1 MSVVLSMQDVG
12 PWRKQLTVEVPAPAV
27 EAETQRVVREFGQRV
42 RIPGFRRGKVPSE
55 LVRRRFAKDIE
66 REVID
71 RLLPRYWRQAQ
82 AESEIEP
89 LLPPEVDEVRDLEP
103 GQPLTFVATVET
115 RPRVELRNLR
125 DFQLPDPEIEPGE
138 LDVDK
143 AIEDLRVRFGEW
155 VPVERPA
162 ARGDLVN
169 ARLIDIT
176 EARAAQAVAEDQAA
190 PAAGAPEAPETAAT
204 TTTPVSAEAAL
215 ELEKAQPVEFEVG
228 DERVW
233 EELSLAVSGLAAG
246 QEAAFTREAVAEP
259 PATPAGTAPDPA
271 AATATRPRRFKVE
284 VSAVKE
290 RELPA
295 LDDELAA
302 RVNPEL
308 GGLSELRQMVSR
320 RLREALVEERDEQ
333 RQRALLDQLRER
345 HPMELPQGVVQR
357 EVERLAAD
365 YAESLARRGV
375 RPEQL
380 GLDWQRVREE
390 VRPVAERRVHVR
402 LLLDAIAEA
411 EPVEVTDEEFERA
424 LAALARAQKTTT
436 PALRKAL
443 DENGRLAALREQMR
457 RDKTIR
463 HLLGETPDAAGASGS
478 TEEGGPP
485 GVPGA
490 AGDPG
495 LPGAPE
501 SSADPADPPDP
512 PNHPPGPEPVR

>member
-103 GQPLTFVATVET
+103 GGPLTFVATVET
-115 RPRVELRNLR
+115 RPKVELGNVH

-143 AIEDLRVRFGEW
+143 ALDDLRVRFGEW

-162 ARGDLVN
+162 ARGDLVS
-169 ARLIDIT
+169 
-176 EARAAQAVAEDQAA
+176 AQVIERPEKEPETPENPETTA
-190 PAAGAPEAPETAAT
+190 AAGADAPPGTVGKVE
-204 TTTPVSAEAAL
+204 S
-215 ELEKAQPVEFEVG
+215 VEFEVG

-246 QEAAFTREAVAEP
+246 QEAPFTREGGSAPLA
-259 PATPAGTAPDPA
+259 PAGGHGGQPDA
-271 AATATRPRRFKVE
+271 AATGGAPRRFKVQ
-284 VSAVKE
+284 VIAVKE

-308 GGLSELRQMVSR
+308 GGLTELRELVSR
-320 RLREALVEERDEQ
+320 RLREALIEERAEQ

-357 EVERLAAD
+357 EVEHLATD

-375 RPEQL
+375 RPEQA
-380 GLDWQRVREE
+380 GLDWQRIREE
-390 VRPVAERRVHVR
+390 MRPLAERRVHAR
-402 LLLDAIAEA
+402 LLLDAVADA
-411 EPVEVTDEEFERA
+411 EPVVVTDEEFERA
-424 LAALARAQKTTT
+424 LAILARAQKTTT

-443 DENGRLAALREQMR
+443 DENGRLAPLRDQMR
-457 RDKTIR
+457 RDKTMR
-463 HLLGETPDAAGASGS
+463 HLLGESHPAQAGDTADTAG
-478 TEEGGPP
+478 
-485 GVPGA
+485 
-490 AGDPG
+490 AGDPVIAA
-495 LPGAPE
+495 PDGA
-501 SSADPADPPDP
+501 
-512 PNHPPGPEPVR
+512 R

>member
-27 EAETQRVVREFGQRV
+27 EAETERVVREYGQRV

-103 GQPLTFVATVET
+103 GGPLTFVATVET
-115 RPRVELRNLR
+115 RPKVELGNIH

-143 AIEDLRVRFGEW
+143 ALDDLRIRFGEW

-162 ARGDLVN
+162 ARGDLVSTQ
-169 ARLIDIT
+169 IT
-176 EARAAQAVAEDQAA
+176 ELPEKQPDTPENPVTAA
-190 PAAGAPEAPETAAT
+190 AAGAAGSPGSDAPPGTVGPKVE
-204 TTTPVSAEAAL
+204 
-215 ELEKAQPVEFEVG
+215 PVEFEVG

-246 QEAAFTREAVAEP
+246 QEAPFTHEGGAA
-259 PATPAGTAPDPA
+259 PAAPAGGQAEA
-271 AATATRPRRFKVE
+271 AATGGAPRRFKVQ
-284 VSAVKE
+284 VIAVKE

-308 GGLSELRQMVSR
+308 GGLTALRELVSR
-320 RLREALVEERDEQ
+320 RLREARIEERAEQ

-357 EVERLAAD
+357 EVEHLASD

-375 RPEQL
+375 RPEQA
-380 GLDWQRVREE
+380 GLDWQRIREE
-390 VRPVAERRVHVR
+390 MRPLAERRVHAR
-402 LLLDAIAEA
+402 LLLDAVAEA
-411 EPVEVTDEEFERA
+411 EPVVVTDEEFERA
-424 LAALARAQKTTT
+424 LAILARAQKTTT

-443 DENGRLAALREQMR
+443 DENGRLASLREQMR
-457 RDKTIR
+457 RDKTMR
-463 HLLGETPDAAGASGS
+463 HLLGESPAAPDADTAGPGATDAGEAGAPGS
-478 TEEGGPP
+478 DGSD
-485 GVPGA
+485 A
-490 AGDPG
+490 AAVA
-495 LPGAPE
+495 APE
-501 SSADPADPPDP
+501 EA
-512 PNHPPGPEPVR
+512 R

>member
-82 AESEIEP
+82 AESEIDP

-103 GQPLTFVATVET
+103 GGPLTFVATVET
-115 RPRVELRNLR
+115 RPKVELGNIH

-143 AIEDLRVRFGEW
+143 ALDDLRVRFGEW

-169 ARLIDIT
+169 AQIT
-176 EARAAQAVAEDQAA
+176 ELPEKQPDTPEGRETAAAAGAADAPGA
-190 PAAGAPEAPETAAT
+190 PAADSPPGTVGPK
-204 TTTPVSAEAAL
+204 V
-215 ELEKAQPVEFEVG
+215 QPVEFEVG

-246 QEAAFTREAVAEP
+246 QEAPFTHEVGAA
-259 PATPAGTAPDPA
+259 PAGGPGGPADA
-271 AATATRPRRFKVE
+271 AATGGAPQRFKVQ
-284 VSAVKE
+284 VVAVKE

-308 GGLSELRQMVSR
+308 GGLTALRELVSR
-320 RLREALVEERDEQ
+320 RLREARIEERAEQ

-345 HPMELPQGVVQR
+345 HPMELPQGVLQR
-357 EVERLAAD
+357 EVEHLAGD

-375 RPEQL
+375 RPEQA
-380 GLDWQRVREE
+380 GLDWQRIREE
-390 VRPVAERRVHVR
+390 MRPLAERRVHAR
-402 LLLDAIAEA
+402 LLLDAVAEA
-411 EPVEVTDEEFERA
+411 EPVVVTDEEFERA
-424 LAALARAQKTTT
+424 LAILARAQKTTT

-443 DENGRLAALREQMR
+443 DENGRLAPLREQMR
-457 RDKTIR
+457 RDKTMR
-463 HLLGETPDAAGASGS
+463 HLLGEAPADAVDAVDAAAPVGTAPGEAGALDSG
-478 TEEGGPP
+478 
-485 GVPGA
+485 
-490 AGDPG
+490 GDAVA
-495 LPGAPE
+495 APE
-501 SSADPADPPDP
+501 EA
-512 PNHPPGPEPVR
+512 R

>member
-82 AESEIEP
+82 AESEIDP

-103 GQPLTFVATVET
+103 GGSLTFVATVET
-115 RPRVELRNLR
+115 RPKVELGNIQ

-143 AIEDLRVRFGEW
+143 ALDDLRIRFGEW

-162 ARGDLVN
+162 ARGDLVSTQ
-169 ARLIDIT
+169 IT
-176 EARAAQAVAEDQAA
+176 ELPEKPRDAPENAVTAD
-190 PAAGAPEAPETAAT
+190 AAGAPGAPAADSPPGT
-204 TTTPVSAEAAL
+204 LGPKVE
-215 ELEKAQPVEFEVG
+215 PVEFEVG

-246 QEAAFTREAVAEP
+246 QEAPFTREGGAA
-259 PATPAGTAPDPA
+259 PAAPAGGPGEPGGHRGEADA
-271 AATATRPRRFKVE
+271 AATGGAPRRFKVQ
-284 VSAVKE
+284 VIAVKE

-308 GGLSELRQMVSR
+308 GGLTALRELVSR
-320 RLREALVEERDEQ
+320 RLREARIEERAEQ

-357 EVERLAAD
+357 EVEHLASD

-375 RPEQL
+375 RPEQA
-380 GLDWQRVREE
+380 GLDWQRIREE
-390 VRPVAERRVHVR
+390 MRPLAERRVHAR
-402 LLLDAIAEA
+402 LLLDAVAEA
-411 EPVEVTDEEFERA
+411 EPVVVTDEEFERA
-424 LAALARAQKTTT
+424 LAILARAQKTTT

-443 DENGRLAALREQMR
+443 DENGRLAPLREQMR
-457 RDKTIR
+457 RDKTMR
-463 HLLGETPDAAGASGS
+463 HLLGESPAAGPGAGDDAGEAGGDAGDGSDAAA
-478 TEEGGPP
+478 
-485 GVPGA
+485 VA
-490 AGDPG
+490 
-495 LPGAPE
+495 APE
-501 SSADPADPPDP
+501 EA
-512 PNHPPGPEPVR
+512 G

>member
-103 GQPLTFVATVET
+103 GGPLTFVATVET
-115 RPRVELRNLR
+115 RPKVELGNLH

-143 AIEDLRVRFGEW
+143 ALDDLRVRFGEW

-162 ARGDLVN
+162 ARGDLVS
-169 ARLIDIT
+169 
-176 EARAAQAVAEDQAA
+176 AQIVEL
-190 PAAGAPEAPETAAT
+190 PPEKEPETAKDPDT
-204 TTTPVSAEAAL
+204 TAAAAAAAPPGTVGKV
-215 ELEKAQPVEFEVG
+215 EPVEFEVG

-246 QEAAFTREAVAEP
+246 QEAPFTHEGGAA
-259 PATPAGTAPDPA
+259 PAAPAGEPG
-271 AATATRPRRFKVE
+271 AATGAGPRRFKVE
-284 VSAVKE
+284 VIAVKE

-308 GGLSELRQMVSR
+308 GGLTELRELVSR
-320 RLREALVEERDEQ
+320 RLREARVEERAEQ

-345 HPMELPQGVVQR
+345 HPMELPQRVVER
-357 EVERLAAD
+357 EVEHLASD

-375 RPEQL
+375 RPEQA
-380 GLDWQRVREE
+380 GLDWQRIREE
-390 VRPVAERRVHVR
+390 MRPMAERRVHAR
-402 LLLDAIAEA
+402 LLLDAVADA
-411 EPVEVTDEEFERA
+411 EPVVVTDEEFERA
-424 LAALARAQKTTT
+424 LAILARAQKTTT

-443 DENGRLAALREQMR
+443 DENGRLAPLREQMR
-457 RDKTIR
+457 RDKTMR
-463 HLLGETPDAAGASGS
+463 HLLGEGHAADAADAAGA
-478 TEEGGPP
+478 TDTAPEHAAAAAPE
-485 GVPGA
+485 A
-490 AGDPG
+490 AGTG
-495 LPGAPE
+495 SGGNE
-501 SSADPADPPDP
+501 
-512 PNHPPGPEPVR
+512 

>member
-1 MSVVLSMQDVG
+1 MSVVLSTKDVG

-27 EAETQRVVREFGQRV
+27 DAETQRVVREFGQRV

-82 AESEIEP
+82 AESEIDP
-89 LLPPEVDEVRDLEP
+89 LLPPEVDEVRDLAP

-115 RPRVELRNLR
+115 RPSIELRNVH
-125 DFQLPDPEIEPGE
+125 DFQLPDPEVEPGE

-143 AIEDLRVRFGEW
+143 ALEDLRVRFGEW
-155 VPVERPA
+155 VPIERPA

-169 ARLIDIT
+169 ARLLDVT
-176 EARAAQAVAEDQAA
+176 DARDPRESTPASAAETPQAPQESTPEAAGGAAPQAAAQD
-190 PAAGAPEAPETAAT
+190 GGG
-204 TTTPVSAEAAL
+204 
-215 ELEKAQPVEFEVG
+215 QPVEFEVG

-246 QEAAFTREAVAEP
+246 QEATFTREAPAP
-259 PATPAGTAPDPA
+259 PASPAPA
-271 AATATRPRRFKVE
+271 AEAATTPPMRRFKIQVT
-284 VSAVKE
+284 AVKE

-302 RVNPEL
+302 RVNPDL
-308 GGLSELRQMVSR
+308 GGLSDLRQLVSR
-320 RLREALVEERDEQ
+320 RLREARVEERDEQ
-333 RQRALLDQLRER
+333 RQRAMLDQLVER

-357 EVERLAAD
+357 EVEHLAAD

-375 RPEQL
+375 RPEQVD
-380 GLDWQRVREE
+380 LDWQRLREQ
-390 VRPVAERRVHVR
+390 VRPMAERRVHVR
-402 LLLDAIAEA
+402 LLLDAISEA

-443 DENGRLAALREQMR
+443 DENGRLAGLREQMR
-457 RDKTIR
+457 RDKTVR
-463 HLLGETPDAAGASGS
+463 HLLGEIPAAAGADADAAD
-478 TEEGGPP
+478 TAP
-485 GVPGA
+485 GHAAAAVDTAAPA
-490 AGDPG
+490 AGA
-495 LPGAPE
+495 LE
-501 SSADPADPPDP
+501 NPDP
-512 PNHPPGPEPVR
+512 VR

>member
-27 EAETQRVVREFGQRV
+27 EAETERVVREYGQRV
-42 RIPGFRRGKVPSE
+42 RIPGFRRGKVPAE

-89 LLPPEVDEVRDLEP
+89 LMPPEVDEVRDLEP
-103 GQPLTFVATVET
+103 GGSLTFVATVET
-115 RPRVELRNLR
+115 RPKIELGNIH

-143 AIEDLRVRFGEW
+143 ALDDLRVRFGEW

-162 ARGDLVN
+162 ARGDLVSTQ
-169 ARLIDIT
+169 IT
-176 EARAAQAVAEDQAA
+176 ELPEKLPDTPDTQEKPETAA
-190 PAAGAPEAPETAAT
+190 AAGAPGAPAADSPPGT
-204 TTTPVSAEAAL
+204 VGPKV
-215 ELEKAQPVEFEVG
+215 QPVEFEVG

-246 QEAAFTREAVAEP
+246 QEAPFTHEGGAA
-259 PATPAGTAPDPA
+259 PAAPAGGHGGPGEHPGA
-271 AATATRPRRFKVE
+271 AATGAGPRRFKVQ
-284 VSAVKE
+284 VIAVKE

-308 GGLSELRQMVSR
+308 GGLTELRELVSR
-320 RLREALVEERDEQ
+320 RLREARVEERADQ

-345 HPMELPQGVVQR
+345 HPMELPQGVLQR
-357 EVERLAAD
+357 EVEHLASD

-375 RPEQL
+375 RPEQA
-380 GLDWQRVREE
+380 GLDWQRIREE
-390 VRPVAERRVHVR
+390 MRPLAERRVHAR
-402 LLLDAIAEA
+402 LLLDAVADA
-411 EPVEVTDEEFERA
+411 EPVVVTDEEFERA
-424 LAALARAQKTTT
+424 LAILARAQKTTT

-443 DENGRLAALREQMR
+443 DENGRLAPLREQMR
-457 RDKTIR
+457 R
-463 HLLGETPDAAGASGS
+463 
-478 TEEGGPP
+478 
-485 GVPGA
+485 
-490 AGDPG
+490 
-495 LPGAPE
+495 
-501 SSADPADPPDP
+501 
-512 PNHPPGPEPVR
+512 

>member
-103 GQPLTFVATVET
+103 GGPLTFVATVET
-115 RPRVELRNLR
+115 RPKIELHDIR

-143 AIEDLRVRFGEW
+143 ALDDLRVRFGEW

-162 ARGDLVN
+162 ARGDLVS
-169 ARLIDIT
+169 AQIT
-176 EARAAQAVAEDQAA
+176 
-190 PAAGAPEAPETAAT
+190 PEAPEPSASPETPTAPETPATTAAE
-204 TTTPVSAEAAL
+204 PAGREAG
-215 ELEKAQPVEFEVG
+215 KAQPVEFEVG

-246 QEAAFTREAVAEP
+246 QEAPFTREGAS
-259 PATPAGTAPDPA
+259 PAGGPADGQQPDA
-271 AATATRPRRFKVE
+271 AATASGPRRFKVQ
-284 VSAVKE
+284 VTAVKE

-308 GGLSELRQMVSR
+308 GGLTELRELVSR
-320 RLREALVEERDEQ
+320 RLREARIEERAEQ

-357 EVERLAAD
+357 EVEHLTAD
-365 YAESLARRGV
+365 YAESLSRRGV
-375 RPEQL
+375 RPEQA
-380 GLDWQRVREE
+380 GLDWQRIREE
-390 VRPVAERRVHVR
+390 MRPLAERRVHSR
-402 LLLDAIAEA
+402 LLLDAVAEA

-424 LAALARAQKTTT
+424 LAILARAQKTTT

-443 DENGRLAALREQMR
+443 DENGRLEPLREQMR

-463 HLLGETPDAAGASGS
+463 HLLGELPPADAA
-478 TEEGGPP
+478 
-485 GVPGA
+485 PGA
-490 AGDPG
+490 D
-495 LPGAPE
+495 
-501 SSADPADPPDP
+501 SADATRVAAIDAGADTVPE
-512 PNHPPGPEPVR
+512 HPPATTPRADRVG

>member
-89 LLPPEVDEVRDLEP
+89 LLPPEVQEVRDLEP
-103 GQPLTFVATVET
+103 GGPLTFVATVET
-115 RPRVELRNLR
+115 RPHVELRNIR
-125 DFQLPDPEIEPGE
+125 DFHLPDPEVEPGE
-138 LDVDK
+138 LDVEK
-143 AIEDLRVRFGEW
+143 ALDDLRARFGEW

-162 ARGDLVN
+162 ARGDLVS
-169 ARLIDIT
+169 AQIT
-176 EARAAQAVAEDQAA
+176 ELAA
-190 PAAGAPEAPETAAT
+190 PQEAGAGAPARESPEG
-204 TTTPVSAEAAL
+204 ER
-215 ELEKAQPVEFEVG
+215 VEFEVG
-228 DERVW
+228 DEHVW
-233 EELSLAVSGLAAG
+233 EEVSLAVSGLAAG
-246 QEAAFTREAVAEP
+246 QEATFTREAAP
-259 PATPAGTAPDPA
+259 PDGQAPDG
-271 AATATRPRRFKVE
+271 AATGAAPRRFTVQ
-284 VSAVKE
+284 VTAVKE

-308 GGLSELRQMVSR
+308 GGLTELRDMVSR
-320 RLREALVEERDEQ
+320 RLREAGVEARREQ

-345 HPMELPQGVVQR
+345 HPLELPQGVVQR
-357 EVERLAAD
+357 EIEQIARAEAER
-365 YAESLARRGV
+365 LARRGV
-375 RPEQL
+375 RLDQA
-380 GLDWQRVREE
+380 GLDWQAIREQI
-390 VRPVAERRVHVR
+390 RPVAERRVHEE

-411 EPVEVTDEEFERA
+411 EPVAVTEEEFERA
-424 LAALARAQKTTT
+424 LAALARVQKTTT

-443 DENGRLAALREQMR
+443 DEHGRLTALRDQMR

-463 HLLGETPDAAGASGS
+463 HLLGEAPPSDRDLASAPVAAAAPSGSGAAAGATDTS
-478 TEEGGPP
+478 PAQP
-485 GVPGA
+485 A
-490 AGDPG
+490 A
-495 LPGAPE
+495 ATAE
-501 SSADPADPPDP
+501 AETA
-512 PNHPPGPEPVR
+512 E

>member
-42 RIPGFRRGKVPSE
+42 RIPGFRRGKVPAD

-71 RLLPRYWRQAQ
+71 RLVPRYWRQAQ

-89 LLPPEVDEVRDLEP
+89 LLPPEVQEVHDREP
-103 GQPLTFVATVET
+103 GGPLTFVATVET
-115 RPRVELRNLR
+115 RPHVELRNVR

-143 AIEDLRVRFGEW
+143 ALDDLRMRFGEW

-169 ARLIDIT
+169 AQIT
-176 EARAAQAVAEDQAA
+176 EIPQAGETT
-190 PAAGAPEAPETAAT
+190 GTAPETAAAAGSEAKT
-204 TTTPVSAEAAL
+204 TEGSDAAGQP
-215 ELEKAQPVEFEVG
+215 AGQPAPNPVEFEVG

-233 EELSLAVSGLAAG
+233 DELSLAVSGLAAG
-246 QEAAFTREAVAEP
+246 QESEFLREADSA
-259 PATPAGTAPDPA
+259 PAPEAAGS
-271 AATATRPRRFKVE
+271 AATAARRRRFKVQ
-284 VSAVKE
+284 VTAVKE

-308 GGLSELRQMVSR
+308 GGLTELRGMVAR
-320 RLREALVEERDEQ
+320 RLREARVEERYEQ
-333 RQRALLDQLRER
+333 RQRALLEQLRER
-345 HPMELPQGVVQR
+345 HPMELPQGVVER
-357 EVERLAAD
+357 EVEHLTAD
-365 YAESLARRGV
+365 YGESLARRGV
-375 RPEQL
+375 RPEQA
-380 GLDWQRVREE
+380 GIDWQRVREE
-390 VRPVAERRVHVR
+390 MRPHAERRVHSR
-402 LLLDAIAEA
+402 LLLDAVADA
-411 EPVEVTDEEFERA
+411 EPVEVTDEEFERT

-443 DENGRLAALREQMR
+443 DENGRLATLREQLR

-463 HLLGETPDAAGASGS
+463 HLLGEPDPALAAHPAFAGPGDAAAHAAHPGGHVGHGAPTSDVS
-478 TEEGGPP
+478 AAAPATDTTP
-485 GVPGA
+485 GHPEAGAGDAKA
-490 AGDPG
+490 AG
-495 LPGAPE
+495 
-501 SSADPADPPDP
+501 S
-512 PNHPPGPEPVR
+512 